1 LVRWAAVEAVQRVPA
16 HTRLGRHRDRV
27 GERRGHNAGVVAA
40 GREVVVLVFY
50 GLRDHRIRYLPA
62 RPGPGRREHAWR
74 TRGRRGSFRVMTP
87 APGLIGCGV
96 VAPCD

>member
-1 LVRWAAVEAVQRVPA
+1 
-16 HTRLGRHRDRV
+16 
-27 GERRGHNAGVVAA
+27 VVAA

-50 GLRDHRIRYLPA
+50 GVRDHRIRYLPA

-96 VAPCD
+96 VAPCDDLATANLSQRAMPPAQPGAAKK